1 MGLQRVAD
9 QVCMCVSVGVGG
21 VCLSGVCAS
30 MTVCLSDVCRCG
42 CVTVC
47 DCTYMPFYC
56 TALYAILISNIQY
69 SVMIYPFT

>member
-9 QVCMCVSVGVGG
+9 QVCMCVTVGVGG

-47 DCTYMPFYC
+47 DCTYMPF
-56 TALYAILISNIQY
+56 
-69 SVMIYPFT
+69 